1 MNSRSQRRNRF
12 AKELKPI
19 LFLYCVLPQNIWLL
33 SSFIF
38 SIFIHI
44 LYLHSYSLSSFIF
57 ASKRN
62 LRKLNRILVHNKIRV
77 TFFGTRIHLHLST
90 ISHSALLLHPNLLS
104 AKGLPNDLDDDS
116 DSQYSMHVPTHQK

>member
-19 LFLYCVLPQNIWLL
+19 LFLYCVLQQNIWIL

-44 LYLHSYSLSSFIF
+44 RKQTELAKIEQNSCSY
-57 ASKRN
+57 
-62 LRKLNRILVHNKIRV
+62 KIRV

-90 ISHSALLLHPNLLS
+90 ISHSALLQHPNLLS
-104 AKGLPNDLDDDS
+104 SKGLQDDRDADS
-116 DSQYSMHVPTHQK
+116 DNQNNTHVPTHPM

>member
-19 LFLYCVLPQNIWLL
+19 PFLYCVLPQNIWLL

-90 ISHSALLLHPNLLS
+90 ISHSALLQHPNLLS
-104 AKGLPNDLDDDS
+104 SKGLQDDRDAYS
-116 DSQYSMHVPTHQK
+116 DNLNNTHVPTHQM